1 MKTQNAELQEVM
13 LQIIANYTNLN
24 KEQIEKLIFA
34 TSKISGCSM
43 VGIADYSSD
52 KSNNTEVARH
62 LINIGASYEN
72 MLKKDNDIFNKLNA
86 ENVVELIDVTNDKD
100 YFNVNLDGVLLADFK
115 QMVKDSLPIALA
127 ELQQP
132 KNKKNTSN
140 DFWLN
145 SALVFNI
152 NTMRLSIF
160 GQRVNKTIEVKGTFN
175 PVKSAPKTIA
185 KRLIEK
191 QSKGKSQ
198 MLGRF
203 ALDNLIGQINISK
216 EVIEIG

>member
-1 MKTQNAELQEVM
+1 MKTQNTELQEVM

-24 KEQIEKLIFA
+24 KEKIEKLIFA

-72 MLKKDNDIFNKLNA
+72 MLKKDNDIFSKLNA
-86 ENVVELIDVTNDKD
+86 ENVVEIIDVTNDKD
-100 YFNVNLDGVLLADFK
+100 YFNVNLDGVSLADFK

-160 GQRVNKTIEVKGTFN
+160 GQRLNKTIEVKGTFN